1 MAGGPQ
7 GGTAQKPARNGRN
20 RSYKS
25 DQRNKFI
32 GK

>member
-20 RSYKS
+20 SSYKS